1 MRALLS
7 VYDKVGIVEL
17 AQQLHDLGVDL
28 VSSGGTADVIEAA
41 GIPVTR
47 VADLT
52 GYPAM
57 LSHRVATLHPK
68 IHGGLLADRDNPEH
82 LAEVERYEIPL
93 IDLLVVNL
101 YPFTSEPSIKQIDVG
116 GPAMIRAGAKNY
128 AFVGVVTDP
137 ADYDVVVREIKLFGN
152 LMLSSQQRLEL
163 ARKAFAHTAEYDTAI
178 AAWFQDVTIDS
189 DVGSST

>member
-7 VYDKVGIVEL
+7 VYDKAGIVEL

-137 ADYDVVVREIKLFGN
+137 ADYDVVVSEIKLFGN

>member
-1 MRALLS
+1 
-7 VYDKVGIVEL
+7 
-17 AQQLHDLGVDL
+17 
-28 VSSGGTADVIEAA
+28 
-41 GIPVTR
+41 
-47 VADLT
+47 
-52 GYPAM
+52 M

-137 ADYDVVVREIKLFGN
+137 ADYDVVVSEIKLFGN

>member
-7 VYDKVGIVEL
+7 VYDKAGIVEL
-17 AQQLHDLGVDL
+17 AQRLHDLAIEL
-28 VSSGGTADVIEAA
+28 VSTGGTADAIEAA

-57 LSHRVATLHPK
+57 LDHRVATLHPK
-68 IHGGLLADRDNPEH
+68 IHGGLLAIRDDPKH
-82 LAEVERYEIPL
+82 QAEVKRYEIPL

-137 ADYDVVVREIKLFGN
+137 ADYDVVVRQIEQLGN
-152 LMLSSQQRLEL
+152 LVVSDELRLEL
-163 ARKAFAHTAEYDTAI
+163 ARKAFAHTAQYDAAI